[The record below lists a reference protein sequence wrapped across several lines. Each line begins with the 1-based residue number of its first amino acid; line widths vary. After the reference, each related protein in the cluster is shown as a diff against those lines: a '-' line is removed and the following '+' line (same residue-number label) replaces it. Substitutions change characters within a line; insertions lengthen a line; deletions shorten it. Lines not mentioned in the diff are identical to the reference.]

1 MVKVEKVNY
10 VLKDT
15 SFIVEIYFKPENLT
29 SKDITNLNN
38 IISKSKLVS
47 ISQPTPSKN
56 RLYVY
61 KVEFISDT
69 PKETMNEMF
78 RAFDTNGFLFLL
90 AHYDDSLF
98 DVFARMF
105 LDVFKV

>member
-10 VLKDT
+10 VLKDA

-29 SKDITNLNN
+29 NKDIKNLDN

-47 ISQPTPSKN
+47 ISPPTPSLNK
-56 RLYVY
+56 LYVY
-61 KVEFISDT
+61 KVTFISDT

-90 AHYDDSLF
+90 AYNDDGLF

-105 LDVFKV
+105 LDVFQV